1 MTVKA
6 ERERNIAVPLLV
18 SAGPYNA
25 SSDAVFQS
33 AAGGEVSIRA
43 LLVRGSRSGRQA
55 VRRQGSA
62 AAGSRAHPDRIC
74 LDGNQLA

>member
-1 MTVKA
+1 MAVKA

-25 SSDAVFQS
+25 NGDEVFQS
-33 AAGGEVSIRA
+33 AAGGEVLIRRCLSMA
-43 LLVRGSRSGRQA
+43 AAAIGKLFGGK
-55 VRRQGSA
+55 GSA
-62 AAGSRAHPDRIC
+62 AAGSSAYPDRLC